1 MAFVLRVLDG
11 LKELGIAPGAAAVFG
26 RAAAV
31 DLDQARIDDSG
42 FGVGEA
48 LDPDRVLPAIAE
60 VVKVRQRL
68 RTDVF
73 EDIA

>member
-11 LKELGIAPGAAAVFG
+11 LKELGIAPGAAAVCG

-42 FGVGEA
+42 FGVGQS
-48 LDPDRVLPAIAE
+48 D
-60 VVKVRQRL
+60 L
-68 RTDVF
+68 RTHSNLTNKSDARQAG
-73 EDIA
+73 ILSSKA